1 MTLSGPRNSC
11 HWQFS
16 SRMNKRNLA
25 SWSLIRSAL
34 VLEQNVQFGWGS
46 PCKEWRLAHSWHV
59 KQTRLLVF
67 SVKLSAMLCIQTGF
81 IATVSCAKNQ
91 GPVSA
96 VILRAIPP
104 VFRKWTLA
112 ALQKIGK
119 MGSDLPFA
127 ALCTK
132 VRYGPSMTRS
142 MIHGNKIIP
151 QYGRRLRA

>member
-119 MGSDLPFA
+119 MGSDPTLA
-127 ALCTK
+127 ARPTK
-132 VRYGPSMTRS
+132 VR
-142 MIHGNKIIP
+142 
-151 QYGRRLRA
+151 

>member
-1 MTLSGPRNSC
+1 
-11 HWQFS
+11 
-16 SRMNKRNLA
+16 MNKRNLA

-119 MGSDLPFA
+119 MGSKPPFAAVDTKVGFGPFMSIDTKGGNRTFA
-127 ALCTK
+127 ALCTD
-132 VRYGPSMTRS
+132 VFS
-142 MIHGNKIIP
+142 
-151 QYGRRLRA
+151 AD